1 MELFSETSL
10 ANFWFSDLVVQPL
23 KIQTQIN
30 SNLCCYRKR
39 WTLHCFL
46 HEITFCIR
54 IWIRAMEEHLWL
66 LLLPPDCSGVIFY
79 HGLSWLLSF
88 LAVLVFFSP
97 ILGLRVFSRQKSI
110 CREEASS
117 GLSAEVLWK
126 EWLLPGKVFF
136 CFTCYP
142 DAAQTLALAQDHS
155 MDIPSQDRLKVKSP
169 CGDFFSCTE
178 WPLLCTCGSWAPK
191 AFSWMW

>member
-1 MELFSETSL
+1 MHKNLNTCHGRASL
-10 ANFWFSDLVVQPL
+10 ATFASPRLFW
-23 KIQTQIN
+23 
-30 SNLCCYRKR
+30 CY
-39 WTLHCFL
+39 
-46 HEITFCIR
+46 
-54 IWIRAMEEHLWL
+54 
-66 LLLPPDCSGVIFY
+66 LLPWPVLAFVIF
-79 HGLSWLLSF
+79 SSF
-88 LAVLVFFSP
+88 GFFSP

-191 AFSWMW
+191 AFS

>member
-1 MELFSETSL
+1 MPWKSVFGY
-10 ANFWFSDLVVQPL
+10 FCFPQIVLV
-23 KIQTQIN
+23 
-30 SNLCCYRKR
+30 
-39 WTLHCFL
+39 
-46 HEITFCIR
+46 
-54 IWIRAMEEHLWL
+54 
-66 LLLPPDCSGVIFY
+66 
-79 HGLSWLLSF
+79 LSFTVACLVFLSF
-88 LAVLVFFSP
+88 LAVLVFPPP

-110 CREEASS
+110 YREEASS

-191 AFSWMW
+191 AFL